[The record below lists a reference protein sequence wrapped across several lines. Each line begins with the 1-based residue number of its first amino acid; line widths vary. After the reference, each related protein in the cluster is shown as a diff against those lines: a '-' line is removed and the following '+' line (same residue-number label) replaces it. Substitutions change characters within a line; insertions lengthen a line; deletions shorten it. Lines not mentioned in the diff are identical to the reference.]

1 MKLHYILTIT
11 DEVFDP
17 LLPDDVQISVIGSVG
32 DGIGID
38 VRTPGNI
45 APDAPELGEAKPLQ
59 RDRDLANHVAG
70 RLMQEAP
77 TLMQA
82 GAVYYIRLTVAE
94 VQSEV
99 QQVVG
104 DNDIIDAEIV
114 PVFDAEPEHNN
125 DHDAGIDAANI
136 SIH

>member
-1 MKLHYILTIT
+1 MKLHYILTIA
-11 DEVFDP
+11 DEAYDP
-17 LLPDDVQISVIGSVG
+17 LLPDDVQISVVGSVG

-45 APDAPELGEAKPLQ
+45 APDAPELGAAMPLS
-59 RDRDLANHVAG
+59 RDRDLANHVAS

-77 TLMQA
+77 SLMVP
-82 GAVYYIRLTVAE
+82 GAVYYIRLSPAE
-94 VQSEV
+94 VQTGTQPPPVS
-99 QQVVG
+99 
-104 DNDIIDAEIV
+104 NDIIDAVIV
-114 PVFDAEPEHNN
+114 PVHDHEPEHNN